1 MKLEEELREALRE
14 ETRGWAA
21 PPELKDRLFN
31 HQSMK
36 PGGRR
41 MKKWIAAGIL
51 AAVLLVPTGAYAG
64 YHYLADSIYSSHE
77 QMEQFGGTR
86 EQYDHLEEKLQA
98 AKQSFEPQEFAK
110 LMSLLKKLVDY
121 NLQVADDKG
130 VLHPERLSPEDQEA
144 YKKLN
149 AELEPYFAKLNA
161 GGDSKGSAKG
171 SAKETGQRADNAV
184 SWKEVLATGEKNLS
198 SQDFAKVKEIIGEI
212 QKLQAQVAR
221 PDGSYRAFTAQEG
234 EHLKELIRQLE
245 PYQDQMGIM
254 LKPAS

>member
-36 PGGRR
+36 PG
-41 MKKWIAAGIL
+41 KKNEKWIAAGIL

-110 LMSLLKKLVDY
+110 LMSLLKNWSIITCKW
-121 NLQVADDKG
+121 
-130 VLHPERLSPEDQEA
+130 PMT
-144 YKKLN
+144 
-149 AELEPYFAKLNA
+149 
-161 GGDSKGSAKG
+161 
-171 SAKETGQRADNAV
+171 KECCIPSGLARKIRKPIRSLTR
-184 SWKEVLATGEKNLS
+184 SWS
-198 SQDFAKVKEIIGEI
+198 
-212 QKLQAQVAR
+212 
-221 PDGSYRAFTAQEG
+221 
-234 EHLKELIRQLE
+234 LILR
-245 PYQDQMGIM
+245 
-254 LKPAS
+254 S

>member
-31 HQSMK
+31 HKSMK
-36 PGGRR
+36 PEGRR

-64 YHYLADSIYSSHE
+64 YHYLADSIYGSQE
-77 QMEQFGGTR
+77 QMEQKGGTQV
-86 EQYDHLEEKLQA
+86 QYDHLEEKLQA

-110 LMSLLKKLVDY
+110 LMALLKELGDY
-121 NLQVADDKG
+121 NLKIADDKG
-130 VLHPERLSPEDQEA
+130 ALHPERLSSGDQEA
-144 YKKLN
+144 YKKLL

-161 GGDSKGSAKG
+161 GGDAKG
-171 SAKETGQRADNAV
+171 GVKETGQQAENAAL
-184 SWKEVLATGEKNLS
+184 WKKALARGEQNLS
-198 SQDFAKVKEIIGEI
+198 SQDFAKVKEVISEI
-212 QKLQAQVAR
+212 QKLQAQAAR
-221 PDGSYRAFTAQEG
+221 PDGSDRAFTAQEA

-245 PYQDQMGIM
+245 PYQNQLGIM